1 MEAETTIFYI
11 YAKLHEKGELRTV
24 ITDAGDT
31 DVAVL
36 AAHVAH
42 EVLGVLGK
50 CMYVSILFETH
61 CDRASIYSLF
71 CKSIFPQTQ
80 HISFFSFSG
89 LKKKKAVFN
98 YKEKCSAEM
107 AKVIIPLQVH
117 TDTDAVSGFFGQGK
131 VSVWCKVEKIP
142 HEAIS
147 LLNGV

>member
-11 YAKLHEKGELRTV
+11 YAKLHEKGELRTF

-42 EVLGVLGK
+42 EVLSVLGK
-50 CMYVSILFETH
+50 CMYVSILFETQ

-80 HISFFSFSG
+80 HISFF
-89 LKKKKAVFN
+89 LKAVFN

-131 VSVWCKVEKIP
+131 VSVWCKVEKSP